1 VGPSTI
7 TVTITS
13 GAAATARPSTGGIIE
28 VAGGEAPTF
37 TRLRCPSSLGTRTTM
52 TT

>member
-1 VGPSTI
+1 VS
-7 TVTITS
+7 S
-13 GAAATARPSTGGIIE
+13 GAGSTPASTAGIIE

-37 TRLRCPSSLGTRTTM
+37 TRLRCPSGLGTRTTM